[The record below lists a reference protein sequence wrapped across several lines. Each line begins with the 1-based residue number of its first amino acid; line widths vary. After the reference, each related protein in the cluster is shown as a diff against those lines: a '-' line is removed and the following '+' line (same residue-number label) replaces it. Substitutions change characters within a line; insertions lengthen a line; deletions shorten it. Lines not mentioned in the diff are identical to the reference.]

1 MQPILHQAHDAKY
14 AIPQINVNGLIWI
27 EGILRAAEKKR
38 APIILGT
45 TDKIIDYL
53 GGYEFICKLIHLKA
67 QSLNIT
73 IPYVIHLDHGNSV
86 ESCIKAIDAGYD
98 SVMYDGSRLP
108 LEENI
113 ENMKKVVNYAHQHHV
128 LVEGEIGGIGGNE
141 DGLANEVQY
150 ADLDECKQFVQQ
162 THLDALAPAL
172 GSVHGRYQG
181 EPKLGFK
188 EMTEINEQVAVPLVL
203 HGASGLSD
211 EDLKKA
217 ILLGHSK
224 INFNTEINIAWSQ
237 YIRQRLNADVTLFN
251 AKEIVA
257 PSIHVIQSTV
267 ESIIDKCDAAERV

>member
-1 MQPILHQAHDAKY
+1 MQPILHQAHNAKY

-128 LVEGEIGGIGGNE
+128 LVEGE
-141 DGLANEVQY
+141 
-150 ADLDECKQFVQQ
+150 
-162 THLDALAPAL
+162 
-172 GSVHGRYQG
+172 
-181 EPKLGFK
+181 
-188 EMTEINEQVAVPLVL
+188 
-203 HGASGLSD
+203 
-211 EDLKKA
+211 
-217 ILLGHSK
+217 
-224 INFNTEINIAWSQ
+224 
-237 YIRQRLNADVTLFN
+237 
-251 AKEIVA
+251 
-257 PSIHVIQSTV
+257 
-267 ESIIDKCDAAERV
+267 